1 MAASRE
7 ERKARKLKN
16 EGQRLKNLQRAAAN
30 EATPVKT
37 ASSNNAEREVR
48 KKIIERE
55 LKITKTSTA
64 SLGKFDDKL
73 KGETKEKHVK
83 RKVRLSFFALFA
95 RRSLLTLLRPRSS
108 TPTRSTPRQSAPRLS
123 RSSPKSARRRP
134 TSATRSRTTRLP
146 PVSRTASSTSARR
159 SSTLPVDV
167 EPCRSRARGAV
178 DVDAGGEGGEEEG
191 ASEGAC
197 NFFVFAIGS
206 LWFPVEDVRRA
217 RRHSQGENELEGS
230 SALRPL

>member
-83 RKVRLSFFALFA
+83 KIG
-95 RRSLLTLLRPRSS
+95 
-108 TPTRSTPRQSAPRLS
+108 
-123 RSSPKSARRRP
+123 
-134 TSATRSRTTRLP
+134 
-146 PVSRTASSTSARR
+146 
-159 SSTLPVDV
+159 
-167 EPCRSRARGAV
+167 RAHV
-178 DVDAGGEGGEEEG
+178 
-191 ASEGAC
+191 
-197 NFFVFAIGS
+197 
-206 LWFPVEDVRRA
+206 
-217 RRHSQGENELEGS
+217 
-230 SALRPL
+230 